1 MRLSP
6 SLALI
11 PLLGALQSC
20 SNSPYGSSGG
30 GSYEMNGSCTPTP
43 TQVCMVNTSF
53 SPASRTVAA
62 GTTVTFIN
70 GDGITHTTVSSSV
83 PSGAST
89 WDVTVEAG
97 NSTAVLLSVKGTY
110 EYYCRI
116 HGAPGAG
123 MHGTIIV
130 N

>member
-1 MRLSP
+1 MRLLKQ
-6 SLALI
+6 LAPLA
-11 PLLGALQSC
+11 LLGALVSC
-20 SNSPYGSSGG
+20 SNSMYGSNGGNGYGSG
-30 GSYEMNGSCTPTP
+30 GSCTPTA
-43 TQVCMVNTSF
+43 TQVCMIMTSF

-89 WDVTVEAG
+89 WNTTVG
-97 NSTAVLLSVKGTY
+97 GGSSTSVLFNVKGTY
-110 EYYCRI
+110 QYYCSI
-116 HGAPGAG
+116 HGSPGAG
-123 MHGTIIV
+123 MHGTITV